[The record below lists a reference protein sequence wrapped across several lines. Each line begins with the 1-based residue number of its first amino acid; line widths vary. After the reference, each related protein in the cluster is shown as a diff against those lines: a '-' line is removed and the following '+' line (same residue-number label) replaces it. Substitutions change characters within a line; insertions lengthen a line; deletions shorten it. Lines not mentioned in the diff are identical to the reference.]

1 MSCIRG
7 QWGDEG
13 VQSHVAQCS
22 VYIRDYIIC
31 ALNAHL
37 VIKQA
42 TFSSLLDAGRVID
55 VVKTIFIL
63 RQSIHWKAM
72 RQEHVLVSLR
82 SPGKGVTIEVFTESQ
97 FSYKTCGAC
106 CKLQYGKFPRI
117 KEHLCNSFKS
127 TFLKGIYIEF
137 FVSIVYE
144 WYFLLL
150 WKYYINL
157 PMPSASAFLILF
169 LYVFYLLYLEF
180 ILSERNKWEIQI

>member
-1 MSCIRG
+1 MYRMDTKILSCIRG

-55 VVKTIFIL
+55 VDKAIFIF

-72 RQEHVLVSLR
+72 RQEHVLVLLR
-82 SPGKGVTIEVFTESQ
+82 SPGKEVTIEVFTESQ
-97 FSYKTCGAC
+97 FSYKTCRAC
-106 CKLQYGKFPRI
+106 HKLQYGKFPRI
-117 KEHLCNSFKS
+117 KEHLCNSFQS
-127 TFLKGIYIEF
+127 TFLKGIYIYIEF
-137 FVSIVYE
+137 CVFIVYK

-150 WKYYINL
+150 WKHYINL

-169 LYVFYLLYLEF
+169 LYVFICCIWSLF
-180 ILSERNKWEIQI
+180 